1 MLPGFDVDA
10 GPDASP
16 DAGPEPVPL
25 PRPWSYAEWS
35 LESIDDAI
43 ERLAELMTLL
53 AEYLAAHVDQMTVGD
68 MTRLMAVY
76 GQNLSRYARMVRD
89 KARLEGEAETD
100 LAAAADEALRLA
112 GINLEVEL
120 LPRDQVTG

>member
-1 MLPGFDVDA
+1 MLPGFDVDE
-10 GPDASP
+10 GPDPGS
-16 DAGPEPVPL
+16 EPVSN
-25 PRPWSYAEWS
+25 PRLWDHASWS

-43 ERLAELMTLL
+43 ERLAEAMAVL
-53 AEYLAAHVDQMTVGD
+53 AEYLAAHVDEMTVGD

-76 GQNLSRYARMVRD
+76 GQNLSRYARLVRD

-120 LPRDQVTG
+120 LPGDQTSD